1 MHPDLPLAVH
11 PHVPLIAL
19 DTLWFQVAGTIC
31 NIECTHCFISC
42 SPKNHAHEMLSLA
55 EVQQRLDEARELGVR
70 EYYFTGGEPF
80 MNRDMLPILEATLR
94 QGPATVLTNG
104 MLLRAQVCR
113 RLRELFDASEYS
125 LDLRVSLD
133 GFDRESHDA
142 IRGKGVWDRVMIGL
156 KNLADVGLNPVIT
169 VTTAAEGVASAEG
182 RTRFLGLIR
191 EMGFSRPRLKV
202 LSLFRIGAEE
212 KRTRAYEDW
221 ERLTNESLTHEESS
235 VLQCSS
241 CRMVTSKGVYVCP
254 ILIEEPEARMG
265 ETLGET
271 LREFPLRYGAC
282 HTCWVDGVTCTT

>member
-1 MHPDLPLAVH
+1 MT
-11 PHVPLIAL
+11 PHVPMLAL

-31 NIECTHCFISC
+31 NIACTHCFISC
-42 SPKNHAHEMLSLA
+42 SPKNHSHEMMSLA
-55 EVQQRLDEARELGVR
+55 DIESRLAEARELGVR

-80 MNRDMLPILEATLR
+80 MNRDMLAILEATLK

-104 MLLRAQVCR
+104 MLLRAEVCR
-113 RLRELFDASEYS
+113 RLRELFDESEYS
-125 LDLRVSLD
+125 LDIRVSLD
-133 GFDRESHDA
+133 GFDRDSHDA

-182 RTRFLGLIR
+182 RTRFLEIIR
-191 EMGFSRPRLKV
+191 GFGFERPRLKV

-212 KRTRAYEDW
+212 TRTRAYEDW
-221 ERLTNESLTHEESS
+221 ERLESIDEENAA
-235 VLQCSS
+235 VLQCSG

-265 ETLGET
+265 ETLSET
-271 LREFPLRYGAC
+271 LRPFPLKYGAC

>member
-1 MHPDLPLAVH
+1 MHPQ
-11 PHVPLIAL
+11 VPLIAL

-31 NIECTHCFISC
+31 NIACTHCFISC
-42 SPKNHAHEMLSLA
+42 SPKNHSHEMMSLA
-55 EVQQRLDEARELGVR
+55 DVEERLAEARALGVR

-80 MNRDMLPILEATLR
+80 MNRDMLPILEATLK

-104 MLLRAQVCR
+104 MLLRPEVCR

-133 GFDRESHDA
+133 GFDAESHDA
-142 IRGKGVWDRVMIGL
+142 IRGAGVWDRVMIGL
-156 KNLADVGLNPVIT
+156 RNLAEAGLNPVIT
-169 VTTAAEGVASAEG
+169 VTTAADGVASAEG
-182 RTRFLGLIR
+182 RTRFLEIIR
-191 EMGFSRPRLKV
+191 GFGFPHPRLKV

-212 KRTRAYEDW
+212 TRTRAYEDW
-221 ERLTNESLTHEESS
+221 ERLTAESLTDEEAG

-241 CRMVTSKGVYVCP
+241 CRMVTSKGVFVCP

-265 ETLGET
+265 DTLAET
-271 LREFPLRYGAC
+271 LRPFPLKYGAC